1 MVPYFKVSLG
11 QFPRSVLRQGT
22 CRPYHQYTILK
33 QQTQRT
39 TIERRQDMFQITT
52 TDEGRALVKTPY
64 NSEYVSLIKKIGGA
78 RWNASAKAW
87 DIPESEIDTAREYM
101 LEIYGETDIPDDTMR
116 FPIRITFKE
125 DYEVLRDSV
134 FLFGKTIARARGR
147 DSGAMLGE
155 DVLLE
160 EGTPTSGGSAQYWKT
175 IIPKGCVVKVRNVT
189 QAAYEAEQADDRWTA
204 VIVNETAIDR
214 EALLQEKKKHLAR
227 IAEIDA
233 ILNRNDWDKEDK
245 SKPRKKDKK
254 ASKK

>member
-1 MVPYFKVSLG
+1 
-11 QFPRSVLRQGT
+11 
-22 CRPYHQYTILK
+22 
-33 QQTQRT
+33 
-39 TIERRQDMFQITT
+39 MFQITT

-101 LEIYGETDIPDDTMR
+101 LEVYGETDIPDDTMR
-116 FPIRITFKE
+116 FPVRITFNE

-147 DSGAMLGE
+147 DSGAMLGK

-189 QAAYEAEQADDRWTA
+189 QAAYDAEQADDRWTA

-214 EALLQEKKKHLAR
+214 ESLLQEKKKHLAR

-233 ILNRNDWDKEDK
+233 ILKERMNRRKRISRNYGKKRKRPQRNDQCPSFAEGHVFYH
-245 SKPRKKDKK
+245 SILHTI
-254 ASKK
+254 

>member
-1 MVPYFKVSLG
+1 
-11 QFPRSVLRQGT
+11 
-22 CRPYHQYTILK
+22 
-33 QQTQRT
+33 
-39 TIERRQDMFQITT
+39 MFQITT

-116 FPIRITFKE
+116 FPVRITFNE

-134 FLFGKTIARARGR
+134 FLFGKTIARAKGR
-147 DSGAMLGE
+147 DSGAVLGK

-189 QAAYEAEQADDRWTA
+189 QAAYETEKDDDRWTA
-204 VIVNETAIDR
+204 VIVNETTIDR

-233 ILNRNDWDKEDK
+233 ILKREELRKKEKKTRRNDQCLSAKEGHVFYH
-245 SKPRKKDKK
+245 SILHTI
-254 ASKK
+254 